1 MNVRTIKGVT
11 IPARE
16 TTIWRYM
23 SYARF
28 EQLMRDN
35 HIYLARLDQFSDFNE
50 GTLTKAI
57 RRRNQADM
65 EKQGAPKNI
74 AELIPWFH
82 QFSNHKYWYASCWNG
97 DETQT
102 NLLWRS
108 YGTPK
113 YDDKDQFKVAVKST
127 VGRLIDSIAHRDLY
141 LGKVNYLDFDNDD
154 PFLGS
159 DGIDS
164 GSLVYIK
171 QREYKGENEIRLA
184 FQDTGSMQGG
194 ILANL
199 PETRTGITIPV
210 DLGVLLDEIYLEAI
224 PVDWAKLGKNK
235 TGSVDR
241 EYRDSLNEEVGKRGN
256 MIKDLLDQK
265 QIRNVPIRLS
275 SIL

>member
-11 IPARE
+11 IPVRE

-28 EQLMRDN
+28 EQMMRDN
-35 HIYLARLDQFSDFNE
+35 YIYLARLDQFSDFNE
-50 GTLTKAI
+50 GTLTKAM

-65 EKQGAPKNI
+65 EKQGATKNI
-74 AELIPWFH
+74 AEVIPWFH
-82 QFSNHKYWYASCWNG
+82 QFLNHKYWYASCWNG
-97 DETQT
+97 DETQA

-108 YGTPK
+108 YGIPK

-127 VGRLIDSIAHRDLY
+127 IGRLIDSIAHRDLY

-164 GSLVYIK
+164 GSLVFIK

-184 FQDTGSMQGG
+184 FQDIGSMQGG

-199 PETRTGITIPV
+199 PETRKGMAIPV
-210 DLGVLLDEIYLEAI
+210 DLGVLLDEVYIEAF
-224 PVDWAKLGKNK
+224 PVDWDRLGKNK

-241 EYRDSLNEEVGKRGN
+241 EYRASLDETADKRES
-256 MIKDLLDQK
+256 MIKALLDNM
-265 QIRNVPIRLS
+265 QIGHVPVRFS